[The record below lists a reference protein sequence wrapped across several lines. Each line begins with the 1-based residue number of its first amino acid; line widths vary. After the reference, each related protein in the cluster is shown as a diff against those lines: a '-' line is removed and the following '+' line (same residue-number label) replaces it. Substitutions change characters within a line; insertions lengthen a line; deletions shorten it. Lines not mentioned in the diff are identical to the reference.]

1 MRNVIDWMVLFNRF
15 VNVQVDG
22 RMGSLLLEN
31 PVGNGTF
38 DSVRNLEQQVGALFR
53 KKLSTASDQLKPVVA
68 TDLKTLNGQTLYLH
82 WTWIPRDWK
91 ICEIIRNWGIQYQYT
106 VWQTEWVYLIEY
118 IVFFLYLLTVKKG
131 TVGQAEL
138 FNCYVANSRAS
149 KFRNA
154 MLCLILSWIM
164 IFLMRKNF

>member
-1 MRNVIDWMVLFNRF
+1 MRNVIDWIVLFNRF

-31 PVGNGTF
+31 PVGIGTF

-106 VWQTEWVYLIEY
+106 VWQTDWMYFIVYLIFSFLLINCHEADSGLFK
-118 IVFFLYLLTVKKG
+118 ICSFRQFFFLIR
-131 TVGQAEL
+131 Q
-138 FNCYVANSRAS
+138 
-149 KFRNA
+149 KFSEMQQNYCLNA
-154 MLCLILSWIM
+154 AAKIHHI
-164 IFLMRKNF
+164 